1 MRFLR
6 IPIDESDARQ
16 MPEWIIEELTQRDRA
31 SQEGRRESPRLEM
44 PRMNDEQTLPHQRPE
59 QPEALPSTIIIID
72 L

>member
-16 MPEWIIEELTQRDRA
+16 MPEWIIDELAERERA
-31 SQEGRRESPRLEM
+31 SQEVRRELPRLEM
-44 PRMNDEQTLPHQRPE
+44 PRMNEDQPLLSER

>member
-16 MPEWIIEELTQRDRA
+16 MPEWIIDELAQRDRA
-31 SQEGRRESPRLEM
+31 SQEDRRESPRLEM
-44 PRMNDEQTLPHQRPE
+44 PRMNEDPTQTRERSE
-59 QPEALPSTIIIID
+59 QPEPLPSTIIVID